1 MATESKFPPSA
12 GSAITREEA
21 REMIS
26 KYDKEHRHDKEKDTK
41 SVFYGRELIER
52 ILKQDVAGIT
62 FFLGAKPNQ
71 WAKKDTVQLVLV
83 GTKEDG
89 TLLWPSAASSSG
101 KDMPNGGTA
110 GDDGISCPPIC
121 PTPLP

>member
-21 REMIS
+21 REMIT
-26 KYDKEHRHDKEKDTK
+26 KYDKEHRHDKEKDTR
-41 SVFYGRELIER
+41 SVFYGRELIEK

-62 FFLGAKPNQ
+62 FFLGTKPNQ

-89 TLLWPSAASSSG
+89 TLMWPSDGAG
-101 KDMPNGGTA
+101 KDMPDGGTA
-110 GDDGISCPPIC
+110 GDNGIVCPP
-121 PTPLP
+121 